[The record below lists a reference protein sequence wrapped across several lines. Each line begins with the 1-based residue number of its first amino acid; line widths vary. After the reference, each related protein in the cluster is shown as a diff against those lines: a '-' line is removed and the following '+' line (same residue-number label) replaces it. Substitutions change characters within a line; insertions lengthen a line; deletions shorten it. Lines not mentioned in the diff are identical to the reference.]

1 MAIENDQVVSMSYE
15 LKDSNTKEIIDSN
28 VGGTPLE
35 FILGRGQIIPGLEEE
50 LKSMSEGESKD
61 VSINA
66 KDAYGEYNEQA
77 LQTLPKEQF
86 AGIELTKGMSLYGQG
101 EDGQTVQVTVKDFT
115 DEEVT
120 VDYNHPL
127 AGKDLLF
134 AVSVV
139 GVRAATEDELVTGVV
154 GGAASCGCGSGGCG
168 EHNHEEEHECCG
180 GEHKHD
186 KDGEC
191 CGGEHHKDGGSCCGA
206 H

>member
-15 LKDSNTKEIIDSN
+15 LKDSDTKEVIDSN

-50 LKSMSEGESKD
+50 IKSMNEGESKD
-61 VSINA
+61 VSIEA
-66 KDAYGEYNEQA
+66 KDAYGDYKEEG

-101 EDGQTVQVTVKDFT
+101 ENGQTVQVTVKDFT
-115 DEEVT
+115 DEKVT

-139 GVRAATEDELVTGVV
+139 GVRAATEDELATGVV

-168 EHNHEEEHECCG
+168 EHH
-180 GEHKHD
+180 HD
-186 KDGEC
+186 DDHEC